1 MSRLDPQP
9 DDRILL
15 EGMRFHGHTGV
26 LDFEKRDGQE
36 FLIDLALEFST
47 IRACE
52 TDRLEDTVHYG
63 FVFETVR
70 QVVEESRF
78 DLIERLAGEIA
89 ARVLA
94 RYPAV
99 LSVDVTVRKPQAPV
113 QGRFN
118 AMGVR
123 IRRERG
129 SA

>member
-1 MSRLDPQP
+1 MSRSDPQP
-9 DDRILL
+9 GDRILL
-15 EGMRFHGHTGV
+15 EGMRFHGYTGV
-26 LDFEKRDGQE
+26 MDFEKRDGQD
-36 FLIDLALEFST
+36 FLVDLSLEFHT
-47 IRACE
+47 LQACE

-78 DLIERLAGEIA
+78 DLIERLAGQIA
-89 ARVLA
+89 VRILA
-94 RYPAV
+94 AYPSV
-99 LSVDVTVRKPQAPV
+99 HVVDVTVRKPQAPV
-113 QGRFN
+113 QGRFD